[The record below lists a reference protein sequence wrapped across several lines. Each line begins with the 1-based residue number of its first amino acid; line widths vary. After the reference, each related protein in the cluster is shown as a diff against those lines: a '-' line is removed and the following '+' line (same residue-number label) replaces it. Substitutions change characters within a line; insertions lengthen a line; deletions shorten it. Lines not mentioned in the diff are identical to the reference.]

1 MSTTTYELTTAPD
14 RSAVVRCLLCRGK
27 SCDPDSLQRLRCAYC
42 SWFHEPLEERQPDS
56 LRPIQIAAGEV
67 QAALEIAE
75 NLPDEA
81 TRIGQLR
88 SALREL
94 RWALSRA

>member
-14 RSAVVRCLLCRGK
+14 GSAVLRCLLCRGE
-27 SCDPDSLQRLRCAYC
+27 SRDPGSLQRLHCAHC
-42 SWFHEPLEERQPDS
+42 SWFHEPIEEGQPD
-56 LRPIQIAAGEV
+56 LHYHIQIAAGEV

-75 NLPDEA
+75 NFPDEA